1 MAVVVVVNGCV
12 CVCVCS
18 VATCFRYGDIFK
30 HDYVANLLPSL
41 IVEEF

>member
-1 MAVVVVVNGCV
+1 MVVVVVVNGCV
-12 CVCVCS
+12 CVRS